1 MLTGLVQIQWWTR
14 WTPTPPNRAASPR
27 RDSRQRFGN
36 LSRYKLAGTTSY
48 NFNSVISFASWI
60 VHFRLRGGP
69 SPIPGFAWA
78 NRSMVSDPWNQLLAC
93 GGDGG
98 PLLLLGHLSNLPP
111 LGSGID
117 VASFSLDQSLT
128 SGPGSPLPFRWTFV
142 GWCLVLLSGSQGLW
156 SRSRKCQLC

>member
-1 MLTGLVQIQWWTR
+1 MDLH
-14 WTPTPPNRAASPR
+14 PAEP
-27 RDSRQRFGN
+27 
-36 LSRYKLAGTTSY
+36 
-48 NFNSVISFASWI
+48 NSVAPSAFALTFQESLAIQAGRYDFLQLQQRNFLRILASWI

-69 SPIPGFAWA
+69 SPIPGLAWA
-78 NRSMVSDPWNQLLAC
+78 NRSMVSDPWNQLPAC
-93 GGDGG
+93 GGGGG